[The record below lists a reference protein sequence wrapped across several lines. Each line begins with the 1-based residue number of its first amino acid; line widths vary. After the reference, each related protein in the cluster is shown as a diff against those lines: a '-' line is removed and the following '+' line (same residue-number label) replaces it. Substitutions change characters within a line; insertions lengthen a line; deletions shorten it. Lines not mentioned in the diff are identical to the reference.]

1 MRILVLHQ
9 YFLDKGDSGGSRFNE
24 LTKIWKDAGND
35 ITVIAGMVHYSTGK
49 KKEKY
54 RGKFILKEINEDG
67 VEVDDKCDEGHF
79 ADQRTLVLR
88 HRFVVLEVYYVF
100 YQDCVD
106 LYEDLRRDGDENGWN
121 LLDHGLRVAR
131 LVEVGL
137 EHEEQENDLSEH
149 GHVS

>member
-1 MRILVLHQ
+1 M
-9 YFLDKGDSGGSRFNE
+9 
-24 LTKIWKDAGND
+24 
-35 ITVIAGMVHYSTGK
+35 
-49 KKEKY
+49 
-54 RGKFILKEINEDG
+54 
-67 VEVDDKCDEGHF
+67 
-79 ADQRTLVLR
+79 
-88 HRFVVLEVYYVF
+88 VLEVYYVF

-121 LLDHGLRVAR
+121 LLDHSLRVAR